1 MRKLLLATVAA
12 LGASMGV
19 ATVADAQ
26 TTAPAPGTVTVR
38 LNGRVRFYAA
48 YVNDGDVDR
57 PTVLGSPRPAA
68 RSSRTIGSSNTA
80 ASIPASTASP
90 RTA

>member
-26 TTAPAPGTVTVR
+26 TASPDPGTVTVR
-38 LNGRVRFYAA
+38 LNGRFRFYGS
-48 YVNDGDVDR
+48 GDFSER
-57 PTVLGSPRPAA
+57 CEQQRFRQSYGQR
-68 RSSRTIGSSNTA
+68 
-80 ASIPASTASP
+80 
-90 RTA
+90 